1 MIPVIFVCQ
10 LILQH
15 MVFRGM
21 ESECMESEC
30 MILILIFNSEEWL
43 GVVDTAC
50 YAKSRKLT
58 RFLSEVP
65 KKKKAN

>member
-10 LILQH
+10 LILQL
-15 MVFRGM
+15 MVFRG
-21 ESECMESEC
+21 MESEC

>member
-15 MVFRGM
+15 MVFRG
-21 ESECMESEC
+21 MESEC